1 MPSTHTS
8 LYFHLIFSTKDRL
21 PLIAKDWKDK
31 LHAYLG
37 GIVRNQKGVALAV
50 GGVDNHIHLLVSLK
64 ATHCLS
70 DFMRELKASS
80 SDWAHREIGLK
91 EFGWQVGYGAFT
103 VSPNHLD
110 RVKNYV
116 LNQEK
121 HHQKQTFEDE
131 YVGLLKASGVDYDE
145 KYLW

>member
-8 LYFHLIFSTKDRL
+8 LYFHIVFSTKDHL
-21 PLIAKDWKDK
+21 PLITIDWKEK

-50 GGVDNHIHLLVSLK
+50 GGIDNHVHLLISLN

-80 SDWAHREIGLK
+80 SGWIHREIGLK
-91 EFGWQVGYGAFT
+91 NFKWQVGYGAFT
-103 VSPNHLD
+103 VSPNNLE
-110 RVKNYV
+110 RVKNYI

-121 HHQKQTFEDE
+121 HHRKQKFEEE
-131 YVGLLKASGVDYDE
+131 YVSLLKASNVNYEE

>member
-8 LYFHLIFSTKDRL
+8 LYFHLVFSTKDRL
-21 PLIAKDWKDK
+21 PLIGDDWKEK

-50 GGVDNHIHLLVSLK
+50 GGIDNHVHLLVSLK

-70 DFMRELKASS
+70 DVMRELKASS
-80 SDWAHREIGLK
+80 SGWVHREIGLK
-91 EFGWQVGYGAFT
+91 EFAWQVGYGAFT
-103 VSPNHLD
+103 VSPNNLE

-116 LNQEK
+116 LNQER
-121 HHQKQTFEDE
+121 HHQKETFESE
-131 YVGLLKASGVDYDE
+131 YVEILKASGVEYDE

>member
-8 LYFHLIFSTKDRL
+8 LYFHLVFSTKDRL
-21 PLIAKDWKDK
+21 PMIATDWKDK

-50 GGVDNHIHLLVSLK
+50 GGIDNHVHLLISLN
-64 ATHCLS
+64 ATHCLA
-70 DFMRELKASS
+70 DFLRELKASS
-80 SDWAHREIGLK
+80 SGWVHREIGLK

-103 VSPNHLD
+103 VSPNNLE

-116 LNQEK
+116 LNQEA

-131 YVGLLKASGVDYDE
+131 YAGLLEASGVDYDE

>member
-8 LYFHLIFSTKDRL
+8 LYFHLVFSTKERL
-21 PLIAKDWKDK
+21 PLIAKDLKDK

-50 GGVDNHIHLLVSLK
+50 GGIDNHVHLLVSLN
-64 ATHCLS
+64 ATHCLA

-80 SDWAHREIGLK
+80 SGWVHREINLK

-103 VSPNHLD
+103 VSPNNLD
-110 RVKNYV
+110 RLKNYV
-116 LNQEK
+116 LNQET
-121 HHQKQTFEDE
+121 HHRKQTFEDE
-131 YVGLLKASGVDYDE
+131 YVGLLKSSGVDYDE

>member
-1 MPSTHTS
+1 M
-8 LYFHLIFSTKDRL
+8 
-21 PLIAKDWKDK
+21 IAKDWKDK

-37 GIVRNQKGVALAV
+37 GIIRNQKGVALAV
-50 GGVDNHIHLLVSLK
+50 GGIDNHVHLLVSLN
-64 ATHCLS
+64 ATLGFA
-70 DFMRELKASS
+70 DVMRELKASS
-80 SDWAHREIGLK
+80 SGWVHREINLK

-103 VSPNHLD
+103 VSPNNLE

-131 YVGLLKASGVDYDE
+131 YVGLLKASGINYDD

>member
-8 LYFHLIFSTKDRL
+8 LYFHLVFSTKDRL
-21 PLIAKDWKDK
+21 PIIANDWRSK

-37 GIVRNQKGVALAV
+37 GIVRNLKGVALAV
-50 GGVDNHIHLLVSLK
+50 GGIDNHVHLLVSLK

-80 SDWAHREIGLK
+80 SGWVHREIGLK
-91 EFGWQVGYGAFT
+91 SFAWQVGYGAFT
-103 VSPNHLD
+103 VSPNNIE

-116 LNQEK
+116 LNQEE
-121 HHQKQTFEDE
+121 HHRKQSFEDE
-131 YVGLLKASGVDYDE
+131 YKGLLNVAGINYDE